1 MLPPS
6 PSGVSSG
13 MEWCHLG
20 LCVYLAL
27 TQRPNTTSITP
38 LYYPSLDSVALF
50 PSQKLPHQ
58 QPTKYTLHPSL
69 STYQQWRRNPSF
81 GRGERGISHLCS
93 SQPGHK
99 CRESFTNWCLR
110 MIGRKKRSLLLCFVH
125 ICVACCSQP
134 LLTTYMSYIMQ
145 LGSSRLHFNTLLST
159 AAHS

>member
-13 MEWCHLG
+13 MEWCHLR

-58 QPTKYTLHPSL
+58 QPSKYTLHPSL

-110 MIGRKKRSLLLCFVH
+110 MIGRKKRSLPLCF
-125 ICVACCSQP
+125 CVWIGVFCAYLCCV
-134 LLTTYMSYIMQ
+134 
-145 LGSSRLHFNTLLST
+145 LLST
-159 AAHS
+159 PSNNIYILYCSAWILKATF

>member
-6 PSGVSSG
+6 PSGVSSR
-13 MEWCHLG
+13 MEWCHLS

-58 QPTKYTLHPSL
+58 QPSKYTRHPSL

-93 SQPGHK
+93 SQPGPK

-110 MIGRKKRSLLLCFVH
+110 MIGRKKRSLLLRF
-125 ICVACCSQP
+125 CVWIGGGFCAYLCCV
-134 LLTTYMSYIMQ
+134 
-145 LGSSRLHFNTLLST
+145 LLST
-159 AAHS
+159 PPNNIYILYCAAWILKATF

>member
-58 QPTKYTLHPSL
+58 QPSKYTLHPSL
-69 STYQQWRRNPSF
+69 STYNNE
-81 GRGERGISHLCS
+81 GEILLLEEERGGFLIFAVPSLAINAVRALLIGVWEWLEERRGVCFCVFVCGLVFCAYLC
-93 SQPGHK
+93 
-99 CRESFTNWCLR
+99 C
-110 MIGRKKRSLLLCFVH
+110 M
-125 ICVACCSQP
+125 
-134 LLTTYMSYIMQ
+134 
-145 LGSSRLHFNTLLST
+145 LLST
-159 AAHS
+159 PSNNVYVLYYAAWILKATF